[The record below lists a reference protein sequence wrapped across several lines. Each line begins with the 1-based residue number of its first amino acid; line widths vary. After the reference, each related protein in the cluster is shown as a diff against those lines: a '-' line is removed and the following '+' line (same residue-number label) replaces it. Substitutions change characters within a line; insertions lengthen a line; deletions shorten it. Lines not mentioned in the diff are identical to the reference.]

1 MAANRLLHALQPAFT
16 SWIDMEIPARRGTG
30 PTSGRPSLRP
40 AILLLAAALSMTGGA
55 ASAQFAVGLAAPL
68 TGPNAILGE
77 QMLAGARAA
86 GRATDTDIVV
96 ADDQCS
102 AASGEAAARRFI
114 DEGVRVA
121 IGFLCTETIT
131 AALPILAEADIPT
144 ITTAVRTASL
154 TDRSERTGWP
164 VFRLAPR
171 ADAETQAV
179 GTLLTRLWREEL
191 FAIVDDG
198 TIYGRELAES
208 FRLEAELA
216 GLQPVFVDTYRPQMD
231 NQIGL
236 VGRLVRAGATHVLV
250 GGDREDV
257 AIIARDAAQLGD
269 GLVIASGESLRA
281 APGEVELADGVIMI
295 APPDWQEL
303 ASASSL
309 EALTAEG
316 IAPVGYTL
324 PSFAAIEIASI
335 ALAAAEDQ
343 GTAADLATILRER
356 DFPTLLGSLGFD
368 QKGDVEPLA
377 YRVYR
382 HEGGDFVP
390 VEMP

>member
-1 MAANRLLHALQPAFT
+1 
-16 SWIDMEIPARRGTG
+16 
-30 PTSGRPSLRP
+30 
-40 AILLLAAALSMTGGA
+40 MTGGA

-131 AALPILAEADIPT
+131 AALPILAAADIPT

-154 TDRSERTGWP
+154 TDRSERTGWQA
-164 VFRLAPR
+164 FRLAPR

-281 APGEVELADGVIMI
+281 APGEVELADGVLMI

-316 IAPVGYTL
+316 IAPIGYTL
-324 PSFAAIEIASI
+324 PSFAAVEIASI

-343 GTAADLATILRER
+343 GAGANLATILRER

>member
-40 AILLLAAALSMTGGA
+40 AILLLAAALSMTVGP

-68 TGPNAILGE
+68 SGPNAILGE

-86 GRATDTDIVV
+86 GRATDTDMVV

-114 DEGVRVA
+114 DQGVRIA

-131 AALPILAEADIPT
+131 AALPLLAAADIPT
-144 ITTAVRTASL
+144 ITTAVRTVSL

-164 VFRLAPR
+164 ILRLAPR
-171 ADAETQAV
+171 ADAEMQAV

-216 GLQPVFVDTYRPQMD
+216 GLQPVFVDTYRPQME

-257 AIIARDAAQLGD
+257 AVIARDAAELGN
-269 GLVIASGESLRA
+269 GLVIAGGESLRA
-281 APGEVELADGVIMI
+281 ASGDVALADGVLMI
-295 APPDWQEL
+295 APPNWQEL
-303 ASASSL
+303 ASDTAL

-316 IAPVGYTL
+316 IEPIGYTL
-324 PSFAAIEIASI
+324 PSFAAVEIASI

-343 GTAADLATILRER
+343 GAGADLATILRER
-356 DFPTLLGSLGFD
+356 DFPTLLGSLGFN
-368 QKGDVEPLA
+368 QNGDVEPLA

-382 HEGGDFVP
+382 HEGGSFKP
-390 VEMP
+390 VEVP